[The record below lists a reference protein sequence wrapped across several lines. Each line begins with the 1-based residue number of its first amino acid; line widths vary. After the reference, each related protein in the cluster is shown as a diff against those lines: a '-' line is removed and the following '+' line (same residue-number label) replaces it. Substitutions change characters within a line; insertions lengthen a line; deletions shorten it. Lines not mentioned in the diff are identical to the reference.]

1 MASQTSRCSYRY
13 RVVDVFT
20 KQPLEGN
27 QLAVFPDAYGLDDG
41 LMQRIAKEL
50 NLAETVFLL
59 PAKRSDCAAALRI
72 FTPAREMPF
81 AGHPTIGASFVL
93 RHLGMVAPDTERF
106 TLEEKAGPIR
116 VRVESG
122 ECDRPMIWLM
132 TPPISFG
139 KPFDPA
145 QCAAILGLDPGDLLD
160 VPPELVGAGN
170 PAVFIA
176 VRDKAAVDRAAVD
189 ARGLAELQGKRRE
202 SFFAFVFTPTAAGAY
217 SRMFAPHHGVPED
230 PATGS
235 ATGPLAAYMM
245 RHGLAPRADGSRF
258 VSEQG
263 TKMGRRSLLH
273 ILVHGEQ
280 GADGIEVG
288 GFVTPVI
295 EAAISF

>member
-1 MASQTSRCSYRY
+1 MASQTPHHSYRY

-20 KQPLEGN
+20 TEPLEGN
-27 QLAVFPDAYGLDDG
+27 QLAVFPDAFGLNDC
-41 LMQRIAKEL
+41 LMQRLAKEL
-50 NLAETVFLL
+50 NLAETVFIL
-59 PAKRSDCAAALRI
+59 PAKRPDCAAALRI

-81 AGHPTIGASFVL
+81 AGHPTIGASYVL
-93 RHLGMVAPDTERF
+93 RELGMVAPDAERF
-106 TLEEKAGPIR
+106 VLEEKAGPIR
-116 VRVESG
+116 VRVEAA
-122 ECDRPMIWLM
+122 ECGRPMIWLM
-132 TPPISFG
+132 TPPISIG
-139 KPFDPA
+139 KPFDRA
-145 QCAAILGLDPGDLLD
+145 QCATLLGLDPEDLLD

-176 VRDKAAVDRAAVD
+176 VRDKAAVDRASLD

-202 SFFAFVFTPTAAGAY
+202 SFFAFVFTPTPAGAY
-217 SRMFAPHHGVPED
+217 SRMFAPHHGVAED

-245 RHGLAPRADGSRF
+245 RHKLAPSADGTRF

-280 GADGIEVG
+280 GAGGIEVG